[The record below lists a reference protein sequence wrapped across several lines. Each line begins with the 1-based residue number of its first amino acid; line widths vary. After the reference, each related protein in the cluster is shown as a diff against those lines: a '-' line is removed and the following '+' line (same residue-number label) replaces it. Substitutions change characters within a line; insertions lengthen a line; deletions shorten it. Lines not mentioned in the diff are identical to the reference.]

1 MSDDLLRD
9 MERSAA
15 LGDPVAQ
22 ARLLVERVR
31 RGRLEPERLRLAAW
45 LGDATA
51 RLATGD
57 DSDEARPA
65 HLRPPHMRPKGR
77 KDDWTRTLATWGQ
90 EALVRAAYVVAAD
103 GMRHWRRH
111 YRDDPALPGV
121 LDAVAAWLRCPCAPC
136 AEQVGRTVED
146 DAIPESK
153 DNRSGRAKWHV
164 FNVAHAARSTRA
176 DSWTRCALEVIG
188 ESPATQVREAIRA
201 ALVPWALGLEDDV
214 SVEPC

>member
-22 ARLLVERVR
+22 ARLLVERAR

-57 DSDEARPA
+57 DSDEGWPA
-65 HLRPPHMRPKGR
+65 FLRPKGR
-77 KDDWTRTLATWGQ
+77 KDDWTRTLASWGQ
-90 EALVRAAYVVAAD
+90 EVVVRAAYVVAHD

-111 YRDDPALPGV
+111 HRDDPALPGV

-136 AEQVGRTVED
+136 AEQVGRAVDD

-164 FNVAHAARSTRA
+164 FNVAHAVRGTRA
-176 DSWTRCALEVIG
+176 EAWTRCALEVIG
-188 ESPATQVREAIRA
+188 ESPATQVREAIRD
-201 ALVPWALGLEDDV
+201 ALVPWALGLEHDPGGL
-214 SVEPC
+214 EPC